1 VNVTVTTTGLTG
13 SRSLDATM
21 RAMQEAARAVGEVYV
36 AGARNQKL
44 AAIHEGGAI
53 LKSGASSTILRA
65 SSEQRLRAQLAGRKT
80 AADKR
85 FTHGYIP
92 ARNFLFVQRSALTRI
107 LGWIRAGA
115 NAVLRTANAVPFD
128 AVMLRA
134 ATEAAESMRRNV
146 LGGKGAVGQ
155 QGERLGLAEAPGVRV
170 GTGSKMVPLKPMTLA
185 RKRHFY
191 GPQPALVAT
200 GQMVDS
206 VRARVVK
213 EGA

>member
-1 VNVTVTTTGLTG
+1 MNVTVTTTGLTG
-13 SRSLDATM
+13 PRTAEAMMHAM
-21 RAMQEAARAVGEVYV
+21 RKAARTVGEVYV
-36 AGARNQKL
+36 AGARNQNL

-53 LKSGASSTILRA
+53 LKSGASTAVKRPT
-65 SSEQRLRAQLAGRKT
+65 RGKNAGK
-80 AADKR
+80 AKR
-85 FTHGYIP
+85 GTHSGYIP
-92 ARNFLFVQRSALTRI
+92 ARNFLFVQRSALKLI
-107 LGWIRAGA
+107 LGWIREGA
-115 NAVLRTANAVPFD
+115 NAVLHSADPAPFD

-170 GTGSKMVPLKPMTLA
+170 GTGAKMVPLKPATLA
-185 RKRHFY
+185 RKRHFF
-191 GPQPALVAT
+191 GSQPALVAT

>member
-1 VNVTVTTTGLTG
+1 MNVTVTTTGLTG
-13 SRSLDATM
+13 PRTAEAMM
-21 RAMQEAARAVGEVYV
+21 RAMQEASRTVGEVYI

-53 LKSGASSTILRA
+53 LKTGASTAVKRA
-65 SSEQRLRAQLAGRKT
+65 TRGKNAGQAKQG
-80 AADKR
+80 A
-85 FTHGYIP
+85 HSGYIP

-107 LGWIRAGA
+107 LGWIRAGV
-115 NAVLRTANAVPFD
+115 NVVLRTADPAPFD

-185 RKRHFY
+185 RKRHFF